1 MADEEA
7 GREALL
13 ESLHNLEVRALPVLA
28 ERGAVD
34 EETLAAVSGMQEAQ
48 ARTALGWLQTK
59 GLVELVSEAER
70 REVRLTDTGLA
81 YAEQGTPEERIWRH
95 LRAAGPTPMPVLM
108 EAAGIEKEEQ
118 SGAIGALR
126 AAQAIAIGPGGV
138 VEASPGPEPEAIAR
152 DRELLQDVQAR
163 QPVPLDEF
171 GPAEQRRLQEMAGGK
186 RKGKGLVSID
196 VRRRRTYRLTPA
208 GETIAHL
215 LAERGVREEIG
226 QLTPAML
233 QDGSWRTRRFRP
245 YYIGLKPPRVLSG
258 KLNSYAEFL
267 DFIRSKLLAMGFTE
281 MRGSLVENE
290 FWDMDALYMP
300 QFHPARNIHDSYYVK
315 EPQYSDP
322 VEEPFA
328 TRVAQ
333 THENGGDTGSRG
345 WEYRF
350 DAQRSRRLLLRTQG
364 TALSARTL
372 ASGPQI
378 PGKYFATAR
387 CFRYDQVDATH
398 ASDFYQV
405 EGIVLGEGVNF
416 RTLLGLLKLFAVEIA
431 RATDVAF
438 APAYFPYTEP
448 SVEMHARHPS
458 LGWMELGG
466 AGLFR
471 PEVTEPL
478 GVHVPVIAWGL
489 GIDRMAMLALGLHDI
504 RDLFSADLDLVRTRK
519 VTATWK

>member
-1 MADEEA
+1 MAEEGA

-13 ESLHNLEVRALPVLA
+13 ESLHNLEERALPVLA
-28 ERGAVD
+28 ERGSAD
-34 EETLAAVSGMQEAQ
+34 EEALAAAAGMQEAQ
-48 ARTALGWLQTK
+48 ARTALGWLQSK
-59 GLVELVSEAER
+59 GLAALVAEEEH
-70 REVRLTDTGLA
+70 REVRLTETGAA
-81 YAEQGTPEERIWRH
+81 YAENGTPEERIWRH
-95 LRAAGPTPMPVLM
+95 LRSAGATAMPVLM
-108 EAAGIEKEEQ
+108 EAAGVEKEEQ

-126 AAQAIAIGPGGV
+126 AAGAITIGPGGK
-138 VEASPGPEPEAIAR
+138 VEATDAPEPATITR
-152 DRELLQDVQAR
+152 DRDLLRAVRER
-163 QPVPLDEF
+163 QPAPLESF
-171 GPAEQRRLQEMAGGK
+171 TPAEQQRLQEMAGGK
-186 RKGKGLVSID
+186 RKGKGLVAID
-196 VRRRRTYRLTPA
+196 LRRRRTYALTEEGKA
-208 GETIAHL
+208 VARL

-233 QDGSWRTRRFRP
+233 QEGSWRGARFRP
-245 YYIGLKPPRVLSG
+245 YYIGLNPPRVLAG

-267 DFIRSKLLAMGFTE
+267 DFIRQKLLAMGFTE

-300 QFHPARNIHDSYYVK
+300 QFHPARNIHDSYYVQ
-315 EPQYSDP
+315 EPEYSDP
-322 VEEPFA
+322 VAEPFA

-372 ASGPQI
+372 AAGPKI

-416 RTLLGLLKLFAVEIA
+416 RTLLGLLKLFAAEIA
-431 RATDVAF
+431 RATEVAF

-471 PEVTEPL
+471 PEVTQPL
-478 GVHVPVIAWGL
+478 GVSVPVIAWGL
-489 GIDRMAMLALGLHDI
+489 GIDRMAMLALGLQDI

-519 VTATWK
+519 VTETWK